1 MLLSDPSNQGLGTH
15 STDWEDPFV
24 LLTGLRPQHRACC
37 TDLPALVHVGQGS
50 ALGALPKCP
59 FVLTQGL
66 TVWLH
71 TDLPQTQVCTH
82 TCLRTQHTPPLS
94 QRGLL
99 STQNVHTQLPA
110 YTHKHL
116 LLSPTAQPC
125 TCPAPLTPHTTAHT
139 RTAPCDVPTSPQ
151 DTCTPSTQ
159 LVHTHRAPSW

>member
-1 MLLSDPSNQGLGTH
+1 MALATLLSDPSNQGLGTH
-15 STDWEDPFV
+15 STDREDPFV

-37 TDLPALVHVGQGS
+37 TDLPALVDVGQGS
-50 ALGALPKCP
+50 ALAARPKCP

-99 STQNVHTQLPA
+99 STQNVHTQLPT

-116 LLSPTAQPC
+116 LLSPTA
-125 TCPAPLTPHTTAHT
+125 HT
-139 RTAPCDVPTSPQ
+139 R
-151 DTCTPSTQ
+151 
-159 LVHTHRAPSW
+159 VHTLHVPSPSDTTHDSTHTNSSL